1 MRGEEERERKEQE
14 KSGATI
20 SIGAVMIHLVP
31 LPLLAVAP
39 LLGRLSLPLSLPLS
53 IRLRPYVGSAAS
65 MLPSSR
71 ISEDFGCQVDK

>member
-39 LLGRLSLPLSLPLS
+39 LLGRLSLLLPLSLPPS
-53 IRLRPYVGSAAS
+53 ACVHTSDRPLACYH
-65 MLPSSR
+65 LLEYQR
-71 ISEDFGCQVDK
+71 ISGVK

>member
-1 MRGEEERERKEQE
+1 MIDCEGRGGEGEEEQE
-14 KSGATI
+14 SGATI

-39 LLGRLSLPLSLPLS
+39 LLGRLSLPLS

-71 ISEDFGCQVDK
+71 IPGDFGRYVDS

>member
-1 MRGEEERERKEQE
+1 MIDCGGKTGEEEEE
-14 KSGATI
+14 SGATI
-20 SIGAVMIHLVP
+20 SIGAVMIHLVL

-39 LLGRLSLPLSLPLS
+39 PSVVPPSPSPS

-71 ISEDFGCQVDK
+71 ISGDFGCQVDR